1 MDDEDGTDTTRRDDS
16 KAADRDAREDDD
28 AAAMAAS
35 TARARTA
42 PAARP
47 LRREPPATRT
57 NGHDESAAIAES
69 ATTARL
75 PEARPPPHKAQTAGP
90 VALRATAPRS
100 TIVPPFG
107 KGSAAAAIARGDPLW
122 RRDMAPPREA
132 ASIDEGMAPRA
143 ELPREDI
150 WGTALMVPLRDDQM
164 EPEQATPDDTKRRG
178 IKRTP
183 AATLMLD
190 AFNNEQW
197 YGCTIITIKPKWPS
211 IRLSNGKPGCVAW
224 EKLRLLRDTTER

>member
-1 MDDEDGTDTTRRDDS
+1 
-16 KAADRDAREDDD
+16 
-28 AAAMAAS
+28 
-35 TARARTA
+35 
-42 PAARP
+42 
-47 LRREPPATRT
+47 
-57 NGHDESAAIAES
+57 
-69 ATTARL
+69 
-75 PEARPPPHKAQTAGP
+75 
-90 VALRATAPRS
+90 
-100 TIVPPFG
+100 
-107 KGSAAAAIARGDPLW
+107 
-122 RRDMAPPREA
+122 MAPPREA
-132 ASIDEGMAPRA
+132 ASIDEQQEPPRA

-211 IRLSNGKPGCVAW
+211 IRLSNGKPRVVWRGRSCDCCEIQPNDSGFATYCQQASGLRALSDIGCGHCSGSMTSPISMTS
-224 EKLRLLRDTTER
+224 RIDSGQ